1 MPKAITQPL
10 SAVKLAQLALQL
22 LDTQQQ
28 YFRTKRTELLHECK
42 RMEKNLREQ
51 CNAVLFPKPEE
62 QPGLFG
68 SLPEEPGEE

>member
-1 MPKAITQPL
+1 MPKTTTQPL

-42 RMEKNLREQ
+42 KAEKHLREQ
-51 CNAVLFPKPEE
+51 CNAILIPPAEE
-62 QPGLFG
+62 QPGLFDE
-68 SLPEEPGEE
+68 LPKSE

>member
-1 MPKAITQPL
+1 MPKATTQPL

-42 RMEKNLREQ
+42 RMERHLREQ
-51 CNAVLFPKPEE
+51 CNAILFPPPEE
-62 QPGLFG
+62 QPGLFDE
-68 SLPEEPGEE
+68 LPEEQG